1 MSTNKAQEII
11 KRAMADR
18 SVYDAMA
25 ARENEVWGKILPD
38 LERSEARI
46 EDAEASA
53 KLSAA
58 RHTSSLFRVAQE
70 RNLKFENG
78 LTLGCGAGRR
88 ERELVGRGVCRRFQ
102 DRKSTRLNSSHV
114 EISYAVFCLKK

>member
-1 MSTNKAQEII
+1 MSADKAQEII

-18 SVYDAMA
+18 NVYDAMA

-53 KLSAA
+53 KLGAA
-58 RHTSSLFRVAQE
+58 RLYFISVT
-70 RNLKFENG
+70 
-78 LTLGCGAGRR
+78 CCAGT
-88 ERELVGRGVCRRFQ
+88 
-102 DRKSTRLNSSHV
+102 KT
-114 EISYAVFCLKK
+114 EI